1 MGSQSDDI
9 VRKDQQLRDL
19 QRDNEKLKARLKLLE
34 LRNVEH
40 EKKTKLRQ
48 PQPKTQATETDLKD
62 CVDKDLNVQQQLK
75 QQQQQTPPAADFAT
89 KQEAAA
95 SSAKRLKRRT
105 AAAASSTAPKTK
117 SAKSEEDEDVKPPKA
132 PEYVSA
138 AKPFFVL
145 EGEDFVKQEK
155 EEVKS
160 ILRFAEVPGWRE
172 RTVSNR

>member
-1 MGSQSDDI
+1 MIGCQQIIGNIGSAEYRNRQNFQTLISFALY
-9 VRKDQQLRDL
+9 QQ
-19 QRDNEKLKARLKLLE
+19 N
-34 LRNVEH
+34 
-40 EKKTKLRQ
+40 
-48 PQPKTQATETDLKD
+48 
-62 CVDKDLNVQQQLK
+62 QLK

-105 AAAASSTAPKTK
+105 AAAASSTAPKSK
-117 SAKSEEDEDVKPPKA
+117 SAKSEEDEDVKPPKS
-132 PEYVSA
+132 PEFVSA

-145 EGEDFVKQEK
+145 EGEDFVQREK